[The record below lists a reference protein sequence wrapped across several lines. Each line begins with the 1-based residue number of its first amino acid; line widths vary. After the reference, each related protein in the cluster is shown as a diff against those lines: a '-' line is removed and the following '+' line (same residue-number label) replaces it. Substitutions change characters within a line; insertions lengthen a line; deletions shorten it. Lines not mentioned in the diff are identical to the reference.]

1 LLEQERVFRMKKKKL
16 LIIDDERDLLLVL
29 EKKLNAEGYSVVIA
43 DNGHDGIMLAKSYQP
58 DLIILDVSM
67 PDIDGGEVNRKL
79 KDLPETK
86 DIPVIF
92 LTCLLEKEE
101 EKRNGNVIGSNIFF
115 AKPYDMEKL
124 LKAIEGLLSGC
135 ISIRATGKNPHE

>member
-1 LLEQERVFRMKKKKL
+1 MKKKKL
-16 LIIDDERDLLLVL
+16 LIIDDEMDLLLVL
-29 EKKLNAEGYSVVIA
+29 EKKLSAEGYSVVIA
-43 DNGHDGIMLAKSYQP
+43 DNGHDGIVLAKSYQP

-92 LTCLLEKEE
+92 LTCLLEKKEE
-101 EKRNGNVIGSNIFF
+101 RRNGNVIGSNIFF
-115 AKPYDMEKL
+115 AKPYDMKKL
-124 LKAIEGLLSGC
+124 LKAIEELLSGC
-135 ISIRATGKNPHE
+135 KSTSHKS